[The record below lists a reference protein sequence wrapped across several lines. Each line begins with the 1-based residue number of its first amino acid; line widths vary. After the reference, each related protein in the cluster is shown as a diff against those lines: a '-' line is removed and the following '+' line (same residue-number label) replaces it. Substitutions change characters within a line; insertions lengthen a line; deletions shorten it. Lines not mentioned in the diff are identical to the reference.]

1 MDTSP
6 NRSNPLE
13 EEQTRDS
20 DSEYHNLDRISDLHH
35 SILSHILSFLPT
47 KYAVATTTLSTTWKN
62 LFATIPP
69 VLSLDFDQSLG
80 KLNPSFTLF
89 VDSAMRAVSSHACSI
104 DKFRLKCS
112 QDCGDQFI
120 ESWIN
125 VALRMKLRQL
135 IVSVDRESFVKFNPL
150 VFLCKTLVRLTISSN
165 FVIDNVPDSVCLPNL
180 EILRLE
186 GIKFRNGDSFKR
198 LIRGCP
204 VLDLLWVDRLKFE
217 DARVIDITSCSAL
230 ALVMENCC
238 GDDGFDVVLDVPNIR
253 LLIYGDSVAN
263 VYRLKNMNCVE
274 AWIHIAVT
282 NEQFREDSLRYGQ
295 NVAEFVAAC
304 STVETLYLSTTTMRG
319 FAEYAGFTEFAHDLT
334 DNIPRCLSSKLEEIK
349 VADFDGAEEGLKVI
363 EFFLKSARVLRKMT
377 ISSTLSSEKHLCI
390 RKKILM
396 VPKCSANCEIELIF
410 E

>member
-1 MDTSP
+1 MDSSP

-135 IVSVDRESFVKFNPL
+135 IVSVDRESFVKFSPL

-274 AWIHIAVT
+274 AWVHIAVT

-304 STVETLYLSTTTMRG
+304 STVETLYLSTTTMRVS
-319 FAEYAGFTEFAHDLT
+319 FHMLD
-334 DNIPRCLSSKLEEIK
+334 
-349 VADFDGAEEGLKVI
+349 
-363 EFFLKSARVLRKMT
+363 
-377 ISSTLSSEKHLCI
+377 
-390 RKKILM
+390 
-396 VPKCSANCEIELIF
+396 
-410 E
+410 